1 MQHIRHIF
9 FDLDHTLWDFEKNS
23 TEALNELYPLF
34 ELDKIVPDQAHFMR
48 LYKDFNRKYWVLY
61 NHGKVDKYEVRLNR
75 FKDTFMHFTGD
86 PHVDLSKKLSSAYL
100 ARSPY
105 KTNLFPAA
113 HSTLAYLQEKY
124 TLHIITNGFIEVQHL
139 KLTNCDLTQY
149 FEVVLC
155 GEEIGTNKPH
165 KLIFET
171 ALNKANAL
179 SAESLMIGDNLEADI
194 LGAQNAGFE
203 TILFN
208 PNKENL
214 TIDSIQINHL
224 EELQKLL

>member
-34 ELDKIVPDQAHFMR
+34 ELDKLVPDQANFMR
-48 LYKDFNRKYWVLY
+48 LYKEFNLKYWGLY
-61 NHGKVDKYEVRLNR
+61 NYGKVTKFEVRLNR
-75 FKDTFMHFTGD
+75 FMDTFEHFTGD
-86 PHVDLSKKLSSAYL
+86 PHADLSEKLSQAYL
-100 ARSPY
+100 ARSPH

-113 HSTLAYLQEKY
+113 HDTLSYLQKKY
-124 TLHIITNGFIEVQHL
+124 TLHVITNGFIEVQNL
-139 KLTNCDLTQY
+139 KLANCNLTQY
-149 FEVVLC
+149 FNVVLC
-155 GEEIGTNKPH
+155 GEEVGKNKPH
-165 KLIFET
+165 QLIFET
-171 ALNKANAL
+171 ALHKANAL
-179 SAESLMIGDNLEADI
+179 AHESLMIGDNPEADI
-194 LGAQNAGFE
+194 SGAQNAGFE